1 MSRKL
6 ITWTLGTGGLGALLP
21 QSGDGAHAS
30 MELSL
35 VSVIYQPIHF
45 TVCFPITQS
54 DGSTASVV
62 ESWPSI
68 NHM

>member
-30 MELSL
+30 TELSL

-62 ESWPSI
+62 EPWPSI